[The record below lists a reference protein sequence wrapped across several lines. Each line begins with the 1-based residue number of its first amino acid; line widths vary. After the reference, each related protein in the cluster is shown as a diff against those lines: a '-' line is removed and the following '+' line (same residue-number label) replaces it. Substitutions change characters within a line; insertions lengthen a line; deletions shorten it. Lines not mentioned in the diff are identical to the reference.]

1 MKSHSETARVLTEA
15 LPYIQKFH
23 GKIIVIKYGGSAM
36 LEERLRRH
44 FAKDVVLMKYV
55 GIHPVVVH
63 GGGPQ
68 IGETLKRLGKESR
81 FVKGMRVTDA
91 ETMEVVE
98 MVLAGKLNKDLVH
111 SILRQGGKA
120 VGLCG
125 KDGGLIQAKKMVLEP
140 PDDGEDLGFVG
151 EVERINPEVIH
162 TLDFSTYIP
171 VVAPIGVGAKGETY
185 NINADLVA
193 GSLAVALKADK
204 LILLTD
210 VPGILDASGDLISA
224 VPLRELDTM
233 FSRGIV
239 KGGMIPK
246 VQCCSR
252 TVREGVRKA
261 HIIDGRVEHS
271 VLLEVF
277 TDHGVGTQIYHD
289 EGGSDHEPTDR

>member
-1 MKSHSETARVLTEA
+1 MDSPIDKAKVLTEA

-23 GKIIVIKYGGSAM
+23 GKTMVIKYGGSAM
-36 LEERLRRH
+36 QEERLRKR

-81 FVKGMRVTDA
+81 FVHGMRVTDE

-98 MVLAGKLNKDLVH
+98 MVLCGKINKDLVQL
-111 SILRQGGKA
+111 IIRQGGKA
-120 VGLCG
+120 VGLSG
-125 KDGGLIQAKKMVLEP
+125 KDGNMIQARKMTPEASSTKV
-140 PDDGEDLGFVG
+140 EDLGFVG
-151 EVERINPEVIH
+151 EVAKVNADIIES
-162 TLDFSTYIP
+162 LDLSMYIP
-171 VVAPIGVGAKGETY
+171 VVAPIGVGPGGETY

-193 GSLAVALKADK
+193 GSLAVALNAHK

-210 VPGILDASGDLISA
+210 VPGVLDPSGELISA
-224 VPLRELDTM
+224 VGLSQVEGLL
-233 FSRGIV
+233 SRKII

-246 VQCCSR
+246 VRCCVGAVSQ
-252 TVREGVRKA
+252 GVRKA

-277 TDHGVGTQIYHD
+277 TDQGVGSQIYAD
-289 EGGSDHEPTDR
+289 TE

>member
-1 MKSHSETARVLTEA
+1 MDPRIDKAKVLTEA

-23 GKIIVIKYGGSAM
+23 GKTMVIKYGGSAM
-36 LEERLRRH
+36 QDERLRKR
-44 FAKDVVLMKYV
+44 FAKDVVLMKFV

-81 FVKGMRVTDA
+81 FVHGMRVTDE

-98 MVLAGKLNKDLVH
+98 MVLCGKINKDLVQL
-111 SILRQGGKA
+111 IIRQGGKA
-120 VGLCG
+120 VGLSG
-125 KDGGLIQAKKMVLEP
+125 KDGNMIQARKMTPEASSTKV
-140 PDDGEDLGFVG
+140 EDLGFVG
-151 EVERINPEVIH
+151 EVAKVNADIIES
-162 TLDFSTYIP
+162 LDLSMYIP
-171 VVAPIGVGAKGETY
+171 VVAPIGVGPGGETY

-193 GSLAVALKADK
+193 GSLAVALNAHK

-210 VPGILDASGDLISA
+210 VPGVLDPSGELISA
-224 VPLRELDTM
+224 VGLSQVEGLL
-233 FSRGIV
+233 SRKII

-246 VQCCSR
+246 VRCCVGAVSQ
-252 TVREGVRKA
+252 GVRKA

-277 TDHGVGTQIYHD
+277 TDQGVGSQIYAD
-289 EGGSDHEPTDR
+289 TE